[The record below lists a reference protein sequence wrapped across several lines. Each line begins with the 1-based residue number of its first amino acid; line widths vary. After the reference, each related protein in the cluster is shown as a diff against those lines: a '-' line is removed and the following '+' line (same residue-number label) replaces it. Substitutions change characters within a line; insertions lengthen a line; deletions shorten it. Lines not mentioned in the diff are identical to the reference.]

1 MLANGVMR
9 MPTPIRDAKT
19 FSIRATTMKIIMV
32 TVPIMVISVAVSL
45 ALILL
50 VQKQAAEQL
59 RDVAGIHAELIESQ
73 MASLRYYMSWSIS
86 QDESI
91 QELVQHKDMGRIMT
105 AARNT
110 HERFMMLQ
118 QNYSPDYQFFLYSMD
133 TGLYMNCGVIKMN
146 YKSYRNL
153 KSQVIAYIENNA
165 RGLNA
170 FSRYIT
176 LQDEQSGYITAITPY
191 GKAYLICMIA
201 AIDIIKPLENVNI
214 GREGYVYLK
223 GEDGLILAN
232 SGSSQHI
239 GASSGLFAEMTYERS
254 LLDKQYSLY
263 VVADKFGTF
272 ETAVAAQL
280 VIGLMLLLIIGVML
294 AMIFYLRNRVI
305 QPIRR
310 FSDNLASITRDGVVE
325 MRDTKILELQQAGQV
340 FRGLM
345 DQIRK
350 LKIDIYEREQ
360 ERQRIQLEY
369 MQLQIKP
376 HFYLNSLSSIHSMA
390 QLQMFDAISSM
401 AQSTSQY
408 LRYLFKNS
416 QEWVLLKHEV
426 DHVRNY
432 LDIHVIRYGDALTY
446 AIELDQAAADV
457 QVPPLVLQ
465 PFVEN
470 TIRHALT
477 LDEPIHI
484 SISAACKPEDGEWVI
499 MEVRDNG
506 KGFPAEQLAILQ
518 SGQIPEENG
527 RHIGI
532 RNTVQ
537 RLRLKYEGNMTIRF
551 YNDPDTGGAC
561 IWLQIPRRI
570 KNTPQETTQNH
581 L

>member
-1 MLANGVMR
+1 MLADGVMR
-9 MPTPIRDAKT
+9 MPTPIRESKS
-19 FSIRATTMKIIMV
+19 FSIRATTMKIIMAAM
-32 TVPIMVISVAVSL
+32 PIMVISVAVSL

-59 RDVAGIHAELIESQ
+59 RDVAGVHAELIESQ

-176 LQDEQSGYITAITPY
+176 FQDEQSGYITSITPY
-191 GKAYLICMIA
+191 GKTYLICMIA
-201 AIDIIKPLENVNI
+201 ALDIIKPLENVNI

-223 GEDGLILAN
+223 GKEGLILAN
-232 SGSSQHI
+232 TGSSQNN
-239 GASSGLFAEMTYERS
+239 GASSGLFADITYERS
-254 LLDKQYSLY
+254 LLDKQYTLY

-272 ETAVAAQL
+272 ETAMAAQ
-280 VIGLMLLLIIGVML
+280 LIIGVML
-294 AMIFYLRNRVI
+294 MMVFYLRNRVI

-310 FSDNLASITRDGVVE
+310 FSDNLASITQDGVVE

-340 FRGLM
+340 FTDLM

-360 ERQRIQLEY
+360 ERQHIQLEY

-390 QLQMFDAISSM
+390 QLQMYDAISSM

-432 LDIHVIRYGDALTY
+432 LDIHVMRYGDALTY
-446 AIELDQAAADV
+446 AIELTPAAADV
-457 QVPPLVLQ
+457 YVPPLVLQ

-470 TIRHALT
+470 IIQHALT

-484 SISAACKPEDGEWVI
+484 SISAACDPENRDWVI
-499 MEVRDNG
+499 MEIRDNG
-506 KGFPAEQLAILQ
+506 TGFPAEQLAILQ
-518 SGQIPEENG
+518 SGQIPESKNG

-537 RLRLKYEGNMTIRF
+537 RLRMKYEGDMTIRF
-551 YNDPDTGGAC
+551 YNDPETGGAC
-561 IWLQIPRRI
+561 IWLQIPR
-570 KNTPQETTQNH
+570 KALNTPQEAFKNQA
-581 L
+581 